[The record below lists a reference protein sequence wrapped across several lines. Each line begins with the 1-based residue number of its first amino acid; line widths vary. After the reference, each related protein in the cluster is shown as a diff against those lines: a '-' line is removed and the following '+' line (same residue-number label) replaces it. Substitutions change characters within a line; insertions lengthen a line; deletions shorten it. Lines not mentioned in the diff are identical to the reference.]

1 MATPSY
7 NWRCYKCDAVNE
19 AGCSL
24 CGACGFTSN
33 ADGRDIAANEP
44 VSTTVA
50 SNAAPWFKPLI
61 FFPEGLFAILAVLAA
76 PVWIFKRAAAGE
88 YLSAALLLVC
98 GVAGVYVVG
107 LGLSRKSNWI
117 TYLGVMSLVLMAW
130 VAVF

>member
-24 CGACGFTSN
+24 CSACGFAAN
-33 ADGRDIAANEP
+33 AAGRDIASKEP
-44 VSTTVA
+44 ASPTVA
-50 SNAAPWFKPLI
+50 SKSVPWCNPLI

-107 LGLSRKSNWI
+107 LGLSRKSSWI